1 MSYCLNPNCLSPEN
15 PDGKIVCINCG
26 TKILLK
32 DRYRPIKLIGVGGMG
47 RNFLA
52 SDEDTPSKRS
62 CVIKQLS
69 PAPNTQTN
77 PNSFHKAVEL
87 FNREA
92 VQLDR
97 LGSAQSQIP
106 QLLAYLEQDK
116 RLYFVQEFIDGDNLL
131 VEMEQE
137 GVFDEAKIRQLLQDL
152 LPVIKYIH
160 QQGVIH
166 RDLKPTNIM
175 RRRTVMP
182 GESRGELVLIDFGIS
197 KQLSGT
203 IAAEGTVL
211 GTPGYAPPEQMT
223 YGEAYP
229 ASDIYAL
236 GTTCIHLLTGIHPAR
251 LYNPQQNRWL
261 WRDLLQQRGSAISS
275 GLEKILDKCLAPD
288 VRTRYQSA
296 DALLAD
302 IQPAPV
308 SRLPVPPSGARQET
322 ETGRRGAGG
331 DTRLP
336 VFGAAAAGAKVPT
349 CRPLRSFQA
358 HTGTVRALAI
368 SPDGKLLATGSDDN
382 TIKLWEIDGGKQLLT
397 LAGHSNW
404 VTSLAFHPDG
414 KRLVSGSYDTTIKL
428 WQLPDGQLIRTL
440 TAHTR
445 EVFCVAFSP
454 DGTRLATGSYQSV
467 NLWNLRDGFM
477 HLLMGDTFRTL
488 SGHIKWVNAVAF
500 SPDGKLLASGGGDNT
515 IKLWDVGKG
524 EELRKLQGHR
534 AGVLSLT
541 FSPDGAVLA
550 SGSYD
555 KTVKL
560 WRRVDGLEIRTL
572 EGYAAGIVAVAF
584 GPDGQTLSTGT
595 ENGMVQRWHLREQRP
610 LDTLTT
616 DVPLVDAVAFS
627 GKGKTIATGAEDGT
641 VKIWQCD

>member
-1 MSYCLNPNCLSPEN
+1 MSYCLNPNCLNPEN
-15 PDGKIVCINCG
+15 PDGKLVCINCG
-26 TKILLK
+26 SKIMLK

-52 SDEDTPSKRS
+52 SDEDTPSKRL

-69 PAPNTQTN
+69 PAPSTQTN

-97 LGSAQSQIP
+97 LGSAQSHIP

-116 RLYFVQEFIDGDNLL
+116 RLYFVQEFINGDNLL

-137 GVFDEAKIRQLLQDL
+137 GVFDEAKIRQLLLDL

-166 RDLKPTNIM
+166 RDLKPTNMM
-175 RRRTVMP
+175 RRRTTP
-182 GESRGELVLIDFGIS
+182 GENRGELVLIDFGIS

-236 GTTCIHLLTGIHPAR
+236 GTTCIHLLTGVHPAR

-261 WRDLLQQRGSAISS
+261 WQDLLQQRGSAIGSD
-275 GLEKILDKCLAPD
+275 LEKILDKCLAPD
-288 VRTRYQSA
+288 VRARYQSA
-296 DALLAD
+296 EALLAD

-308 SRLPVPPSGARQET
+308 SRLPVPPLPPFPRGSAPVPPSPSPPIART
-322 ETGRRGAGG
+322 TAPS
-331 DTRLP
+331 TT
-336 VFGAAAAGAKVPT
+336 VPT
-349 CRPLRSFQA
+349 YRPLHSFQA

-368 SPDGKLLATGSDDN
+368 NPDGKLLATGSDDN
-382 TIKLWEIDGGKQLLT
+382 TIKLWEIDSGKQLLT
-397 LAGHSNW
+397 LASHSNW

-454 DGTRLATGSYQSV
+454 DGTRMASGSYQNV

-500 SPDGKLLASGGGDNT
+500 SPDGKVLASGGGDNM
-515 IKLWDVGKG
+515 IKLWDVAKG

-534 AGVLSLT
+534 AGVLSLN

-572 EGYAAGIVAVAF
+572 EGYAAGVVAVNF
-584 GPDGQTLSTGT
+584 GRDGQTVTTGT
-595 ENGMVQRWHLREQRP
+595 ENGTLQRWHLREQRP
-610 LDTLTT
+610 LDTVTT
-616 DVPLVDAVAFS
+616 DVPLLDAVAFS
-627 GKGKTIATGAEDGT
+627 SQGKTIATGAEDGT